1 VCNKRKSLV
10 QFGVSLQTQLMA
22 YADTEEYS
30 YSRSLTSMVHNQMHD
45 ADILYQLETQ
55 EDLLSSLFSLTIS
68 KSSPVISQKKVV
80 VNEQVE
86 TSLISM
92 LANKDKPQTT
102 QLKSSPVPSN
112 NLDRISNLIE
122 FLGIAAG
129 LWYFISQAIQKLTPE
144 QKQEQ
149 DIFSPTENSFA
160 EQPIIPDEKNA
171 NIMDTPGTSRDL
183 ENGAGFDTE
192 RVNLTAPEK
201 N

>member
-1 VCNKRKSLV
+1 
-10 QFGVSLQTQLMA
+10 MA

-183 ENGAGFDTE
+183 ENGFDTE